1 MPDNETAAIPV
12 DEPVKPSKL
21 KRIKD
26 VAITTGIIVIPV
38 ALSAASVYSTP
49 PSSTSKPP
57 PRTPPR
63 RSYQDENPNHGF
75 SFFLSSY

>member
-38 ALSAASVYSTP
+38 ALSAASVYYTVKMGKIQLD
-49 PSSTSKPP
+49 TAKLNL
-57 PRTPPR
+57 
-63 RSYQDENPNHGF
+63 EAAAKNAAKA
-75 SFFLSSY
+75 